1 MPTDKEITVNTES
14 ATTQRWATLLGAAVL
29 GAAGMYF
36 SDPGR
41 GRRRRALVRDQMLH
55 ARTSAARGTDVAMR
69 DLYNRLVGLQARA
82 RNLLSR
88 RGAMADDDLVVARV
102 RARLG
107 RVVSHPHAIE
117 VAAQQ
122 GQVSLRGPVLAH
134 EKDNLLR
141 SVRAVAGVAG
151 IDDRLQA
158 YKRQA
163 GVSSLQGGNPRLGMR
178 SRFVQE
184 NWTPALRGAAIAGGG
199 ALAVLGL
206 MRRQPGALALA
217 AAGLTLA
224 ARALSNR
231 PVRRLTGFHAGH
243 RAVDLQKTIDIAAS
257 PQAVWDAW
265 ANYENFPRFM
275 SHVLEVRD
283 LGDLRSHWAV
293 QGPMGARIE
302 WNASLTECKR
312 PSVIAW
318 TSEPGAVVEHSGIVR
333 FEPSDTGTRV
343 SVRLSYNPPA
353 GALGHGVA
361 VLLGSDPKREMD
373 DDLMRMKSFIETGI
387 LPHDAAQRSASQVL
401 H

>member
-1 MPTDKEITVNTES
+1 MKTES
-14 ATTQRWATLLGAAVL
+14 ASSPRWITLLGAAVL

-36 SDPGR
+36 SDPMR
-41 GRRRRALVRDQMLH
+41 GRRRRALLQDQMRHLR
-55 ARTSAARGTDVAMR
+55 ATTARGADVTAR
-69 DLYNRLVGLQARA
+69 DLSNRLTGMQARL
-82 RNLLSR
+82 RRLLSR
-88 RGAMADDDLVVARV
+88 RSAIADDDLVVARV
-102 RARLG
+102 RAKLG

-134 EKDNLLR
+134 ETDNLLR
-141 SVRAVAGVAG
+141 AVRAVPGVIG

-158 YKRQA
+158 YKRQS
-163 GVSSLQGGNPRLGMR
+163 GVSSLQGGSARAAMR
-178 SRFVQE
+178 SAFMQE
-184 NWTPALRGAAIAGGG
+184 NWTPALRGAALAGSG

-206 MRRQPGALALA
+206 MRRQPAALALV
-217 AAGLTLA
+217 AAGVTLA

-231 PVRRLTGFHAGH
+231 PVRRLTGYHAGN
-243 RAVDLQKTIDIAAS
+243 RAVDLQKTIDISAS
-257 PQAVWDAW
+257 PQEVWDAW

-283 LGDLRSHWAV
+283 LGDLRSHWV
-293 QGPMGARIE
+293 VRGPMGARIE
-302 WNASLTECKR
+302 WNAGLTECKR
-312 PSVIAW
+312 PSVIDW
-318 TSEPGAVVEHSGIVR
+318 KSEPGAVVEHGGIVR
-333 FEPSDTGTRV
+333 FDPSESGTRV
-343 SVRLSYNPPA
+343 TVRLSYNPPA

-387 LPHDAAQRSASQVL
+387 LPRDAAQHGTVASRSL